1 MLSEFRSLKVVR
13 AYSQRFIPVRLWCPW
28 CTIDT
33 THKSKIYK
41 SIKSL
46 LFHISQ
52 EHTNENSRYP
62 FTTQDIKELMQMI
75 VLAKEWR
82 LLA

>member
-1 MLSEFRSLKVVR
+1 MLSEFQSLKVVR
-13 AYSQRFIPVRLWCPW
+13 AYSQDSILIRLGCPW
-28 CTIDT
+28 CKMDT

-52 EHTNENSRYP
+52 EHKTENSFYP
-62 FTTQDIKELMQMI
+62 FTVQDIKELMQLI
-75 VLAKEWR
+75 RLAKHWN